1 MKHCFLNINAGE
13 RGKIAERVYGA
24 GVNRVMGIVMTAIVG
39 MMMVSGCGLYKKY
52 ERPAV
57 SFVDSLYR
65 RMDTAP
71 GDTVSTAAL
80 SWEQMFTDPVLQE
93 WIRLGLEHNTD
104 MNVASLKVEE
114 SQAYLLAAR
123 RALFP
128 QVGFSA
134 SGGLP
139 GSFSGQVGVSWDAD
153 IFGSLRN
160 AKRKAAAAVEQSE
173 AYRQA
178 VQTQLVATI
187 ANNYYMLLMLDEQLN
202 ISRRT
207 LTTWEENIRAMEA
220 LKRAGKTNEAAV
232 LQAKANKLSVEA
244 SILTLEK
251 EILAMENS
259 FCALLGTVP
268 MAIERGTL
276 AGQEL
281 PEKLCAGVPAEL
293 LSRRPDVRQAELA
306 LAQCFY
312 DTNIAR
318 AAFYPNLSLSGAL
331 GWTTGTGA
339 IVLDP
344 GSLIANLIASV
355 AQPIFNRGALKAR
368 RLAAESQYKQ
378 ATYNFRQSLLDAGV
392 EVNNAISLWQ
402 TAKRRVELDKK
413 QIVSLQAAVWNTQ
426 LLMKHG
432 NASYLEVL
440 TAQKNLLQ
448 VELGEVSDK
457 FDEFQSVINLY
468 HALGGGY

>member
-1 MKHCFLNINAGE
+1 MK
-13 RGKIAERVYGA
+13 KIIIICLAA
-24 GVNRVMGIVMTAIVG
+24 L
-39 MMMVSGCGLYKKY
+39 SLSSCGLYKKY
-52 ERPAV
+52 ERQEM

-65 RMDTAP
+65 RMNVGP
-71 GDTVSTAAL
+71 SDTVSTASV
-80 SWEQMFTDPVLQE
+80 SWDKIFTDPILQE

-104 MNVASLKVEE
+104 MKVASLKVEE
-114 SQAYLLAAR
+114 AQAYLLAAR
-123 RALFP
+123 RALLP
-128 QVGFSA
+128 GASFSA
-134 SGGLP
+134 SGGIYP
-139 GSFSGQVGVSWDAD
+139 ASFNSQIGVSWDAD

-160 AKRKAAAAVEQSE
+160 SKRKAEAALMQTE
-173 AYRQA
+173 AAKEA

-187 ANNYYMLLMLDEQLN
+187 ANSYYMLLMLDEQLK
-202 ISRRT
+202 ISNRT
-207 LTTWEENIRAMEA
+207 VKTWDENIRAMEA

-244 SILTLEK
+244 NVLTLEK
-251 EILAMENS
+251 EILAVENS

-268 MAIERGTL
+268 MGIHRGNI
-276 AGQEL
+276 ADQEL
-281 PEKLCAGVPAEL
+281 PHRLCAGVPAEL
-293 LSRRPDVRQAELA
+293 LSKRPDVKQAEMT

-318 AAFYPNLSLSGAL
+318 AAFYPSLNLSGTL
-331 GWTTGTGA
+331 GWTTGNGS

-344 GSLIANLIASV
+344 GALITNLIGSI
-355 AQPIFNRGALKAR
+355 AQPIFNRGALKAKK
-368 RLAAESQYKQ
+368 LAAESKYKQ
-378 ATYNFRQSLLDAGV
+378 ALYGFRQSLLDAGV
-392 EVNNAISLWQ
+392 EVNNAISMWE
-402 TAKRRVELDKK
+402 TAKRRVEIDKK

-448 VELGEVSDK
+448 VELGEVSDRY
-457 FDEFQSVINLY
+457 DEFQSVVNLY

>member
-1 MKHCFLNINAGE
+1 MKIIIKYTLTILTFSVLLN
-13 RGKIAERVYGA
+13 
-24 GVNRVMGIVMTAIVG
+24 
-39 MMMVSGCGLYKKY
+39 GCGIYKKY
-52 ERPAV
+52 ERQEM

-65 RMDTAP
+65 RMNIGP
-71 GDTVSTAAL
+71 SDTVSTASV
-80 SWEQMFTDPVLQE
+80 SWDKIFTDPILQE

-104 MNVASLKVEE
+104 LNVATLKVQEA
-114 SQAYLLAAR
+114 QAYLLAAR
-123 RALFP
+123 RALLP
-128 QVGFSA
+128 GISFSA
-134 SGGLP
+134 SGGAYP
-139 GSFSGQVGVSWDAD
+139 GTFSTQIGVNWDAD
-153 IFGSLRN
+153 LFGSMRN
-160 AKRKAAAAVEQSE
+160 SKRKAEAALMQTE
-173 AYRQA
+173 AYKEG

-187 ANNYYMLLMLDEQLN
+187 ANSYYMLLMLDEQLK
-202 ISRRT
+202 ISNRT
-207 LTTWEENIRAMEA
+207 VKTWDENIRAMEA

-244 SILTLEK
+244 NVLTLEK
-251 EILAMENS
+251 EILAVENS

-268 MAIERGTL
+268 MSIRRGSI
-276 AGQEL
+276 ADQEL
-281 PEKLCAGVPAEL
+281 PHRLCAGVPAEL
-293 LSRRPDVRQAELA
+293 LSKRPDVKQAEMT

-331 GWTTGTGA
+331 GWTTGNGN

-344 GSLIANLIASV
+344 GALITNLIASI
-355 AQPIFNRGALKAR
+355 AQPIFNRGALKSKK
-368 RLAAESQYKQ
+368 LAAEAKYKQ
-378 ATYNFRQSLLDAGV
+378 ALYEFRQSLLDAGV
-392 EVNNAISLWQ
+392 EVNNALSMWE
-402 TAKRRVELDKK
+402 TAKRRVEIDKK

-457 FDEFQSVINLY
+457 YDEFQSVVNLY

>member
-1 MKHCFLNINAGE
+1 MKLQYNILNAVVALTAFLA
-13 RGKIAERVYGA
+13 
-24 GVNRVMGIVMTAIVG
+24 
-39 MMMVSGCGLYKKY
+39 VSSCGLYKKY
-52 ERPAV
+52 ERAEMG
-57 SFVDSLYR
+57 FVDSLYR
-65 RMDTAP
+65 RMDAGP
-71 GDTVSTAAL
+71 GDTVSTASV
-80 SWEQMFTDPVLQE
+80 SWDKIFTDPVLQE

-104 MNVASLKVEE
+104 MNVAELKVQE

-123 RALFP
+123 RALLPGLSFT
-128 QVGFSA
+128 A
-134 SGGLP
+134 SGGGFP
-139 GSFSGQVGVSWDAD
+139 GTFNAQIAASWEAD

-160 AKRKAAAAVEQSE
+160 SKRKAEAALMQTE

-187 ANNYYMLLMLDEQLN
+187 ANSYYMLLMLDEQLK
-202 ISRRT
+202 ISNRT
-207 LTTWEENIRAMEA
+207 LKTWEENIRAMEA

-232 LQAKANKLSVEA
+232 LQAKANMLSVEA
-244 SILTLEK
+244 NVLTLEK
-251 EILAMENS
+251 EILAVENS

-268 MAIERGTL
+268 MEIERSTL
-276 AGQEL
+276 DTQNL
-281 PEKLCAGVPAEL
+281 PDRLCAGVPAEL
-293 LSRRPDVRQAELA
+293 LSRRPDVKQAELT

-312 DTNIAR
+312 DKNIAQ

-331 GWTTGTGA
+331 GWTTGNGS
-339 IVLDP
+339 IVLNP
-344 GSLIANLIASV
+344 GSIITNLIGSI
-355 AQPIFNRGALKAR
+355 AQPIFNRGALKSR
-368 RLAAESQYKQ
+368 KLAAESRYKQ
-378 ATYNFRQSLLDAGV
+378 ALYEFRQSLLDAGV
-392 EVNNAISLWQ
+392 EVNNAISLWE
-402 TAKRRVELDKK
+402 TAKKRVEIDKR

-448 VELGEVSDK
+448 VELGEVSDR

>member
-1 MKHCFLNINAGE
+1 MK
-13 RGKIAERVYGA
+13 KIIIICLAVL
-24 GVNRVMGIVMTAIVG
+24 
-39 MMMVSGCGLYKKY
+39 SLSSCGLYKKY
-52 ERPAV
+52 ERQEM

-65 RMDTAP
+65 RMNVGP
-71 GDTVSTAAL
+71 SDTVSTASV
-80 SWEQMFTDPVLQE
+80 SWDKIFTDPILQE

-104 MNVASLKVEE
+104 MNVASLKVQEV
-114 SQAYLLAAR
+114 QAYLLAAR
-123 RALFP
+123 RALLP
-128 QVGFSA
+128 GASFSA
-134 SGGLP
+134 SGGIYP
-139 GSFSGQVGVSWDAD
+139 ASFNTQIGVSWDAD

-160 AKRKAAAAVEQSE
+160 SKRKAEAAVMQTE
-173 AYRQA
+173 AAKEA

-187 ANNYYMLLMLDEQLN
+187 ANSYYMLLMLDEQLK
-202 ISRRT
+202 ISNRT
-207 LTTWEENIRAMEA
+207 VKTWDENIRAMEA

-244 SILTLEK
+244 NVLTLKK
-251 EILAMENS
+251 EILAVENS

-268 MAIERGTL
+268 MSIHRGNI
-276 AGQEL
+276 ADQEL
-281 PEKLCAGVPAEL
+281 PHRLCAGVPAEL
-293 LSRRPDVRQAELA
+293 LSKRPDVKQAEMT

-318 AAFYPNLSLSGAL
+318 AAFYPSLSLSGAL
-331 GWTTGTGA
+331 GWTTGNGS

-344 GSLIANLIASV
+344 GALITNLIGSI
-355 AQPIFNRGALKAR
+355 AQPIFNRGALKAKK
-368 RLAAESQYKQ
+368 LAAESKYKQ
-378 ATYNFRQSLLDAGV
+378 ALYEFRQALLDAGV
-392 EVNNAISLWQ
+392 EVNNAISMWE
-402 TAKRRVELDKK
+402 TAQRRVEIDKK

-448 VELGEVSDK
+448 VELGEVSDRY
-457 FDEFQSVINLY
+457 DEFQSVVNLY